1 MTEIFPPTAPSPK
14 APVTKESPARAAGDA
29 AQQAPH
35 PFMAL
40 SRAAFKGFIRD
51 KATLF
56 WTIMFPLMFLVIFG
70 LIFNDGGGENK
81 TELGVVGDGPIIT
94 ALEKTGAVEL
104 TKFGTQEAALEQV
117 EAGDLPGYVAVD
129 GNDVTL
135 RYAASDQTNAGV
147 IQGLVNGVTDK
158 ANLIAANVPE
168 TFKVDSQRVEDSSLE
183 PIQFLTPGLLSWA
196 VAMGAVFGAALTLVM
211 WRKNQVL
218 RRLRLAPVAPSTIL
232 GSRLAV
238 AIGTAFV
245 QAAVFIAIAL
255 LPIFGLQLS
264 GQWWLAIPL
273 LALGTLAF
281 FAIGMLVGA
290 FTKTE
295 ESAAGAAN
303 LIILPM
309 AFLSGAFFP
318 IDQTPD
324 WLQKVSM
331 VFPMRHLNDGLSAVL
346 VRGQGVEALLVPAA
360 ILVGFAAVV
369 GFIATRVFRWEDS

>member
-1 MTEIFPPTAPSPK
+1 MTDTLEKPAQRTAEQ
-14 APVTKESPARAAGDA
+14 PV
-29 AQQAPH
+29 PH

-40 SRAAFKGFIRD
+40 SKAAFKGFVRD
-51 KATLF
+51 KAALF

-70 LIFNDGGGENK
+70 LLFNDDGGNK
-81 TELGVVGDGPIIT
+81 IELGVVGEGPIIIT

-104 TKFGTQEAALEQV
+104 KKLGSEQEALEQV
-117 EAGDLPGYVAVD
+117 KAGDLPGYVAQN
-129 GNDVTL
+129 GNDITL
-135 RYAASDQTNAGV
+135 RYAASDQAQAGV
-147 IQGLVNGVTDK
+147 IQRLVYGAVAEFNV
-158 ANLIAANVPE
+158 AATNQPP
-168 TFKVDSQRVEDSSLE
+168 TFEVNAQRVEDESLK

-196 VAMGAVFGAALTLVM
+196 VAMGAVFGSALTLVM

-218 RRLRLAPVAPSTIL
+218 RRLRLAPVAPVTIL
-232 GSRLAV
+232 SSRLAV

-245 QAAVFIAIAL
+245 QAAVFILIAL

-273 LALGTLAF
+273 IMLGTLAF

-295 ESAAGAAN
+295 EAAAGAAN
-303 LIILPM
+303 LIVLPM

-346 VRGQGVEALLVPAA
+346 VRGQGIEALAVPALV
-360 ILVGFAAVV
+360 LVGFALVV
-369 GFIATRVFRWEDS
+369 GFIASRVFKWEDS

>member
-1 MTEIFPPTAPSPK
+1 MTA
-14 APVTKESPARAAGDA
+14 TKESPAPAAADA

-35 PFMAL
+35 PFIAL

-56 WTIMFPLMFLVIFG
+56 WTIMFPLMFLIIFG

-94 ALEKTGAVEL
+94 ALEQTGAVEL
-104 TKFGTQEAALEQV
+104 TEFGTQEAALEQV

-135 RYAASDQTNAGV
+135 RYAASDQANAGV

-168 TFKVDSQRVEDSSLE
+168 TFTVDSQRVEDSSLE

-245 QAAVFIAIAL
+245 QAGVFIAIAL

-264 GQWWLAIPL
+264 GQWWLALPL

-331 VFPMRHLNDGLSAVL
+331 IFPMRHLNDGMSAVL

-360 ILVGFAAVV
+360 ILVGFAVVV

>member
-1 MTEIFPPTAPSPK
+1 MTDTLEKPAQTSTDQ
-14 APVTKESPARAAGDA
+14 PV
-29 AQQAPH
+29 PH
-35 PFMAL
+35 PFIAL
-40 SRAAFKGFIRD
+40 SRAAFKGFVRD
-51 KATLF
+51 KAALF

-70 LIFNDGGGENK
+70 LLFSDDGGNK
-81 TELGVVGDGPIIT
+81 TQLGVVGEGPIIT

-104 TKFGTQEAALEQV
+104 KKLGSEQEALEQV
-117 EAGDLPGYVAVD
+117 KAGDLPGYVAQH
-129 GNDVTL
+129 GNDITL
-135 RYAASDQTNAGV
+135 RYAASDQAQAGV
-147 IQGLVNGVTDK
+147 IQGLVNGVADK
-158 ANLIAANVPE
+158 ANVIATNQPP
-168 TFKVDSQRVEDSSLE
+168 TFEVNAQRVEDESLK

-196 VAMGAVFGAALTLVM
+196 VAMGAVFGSALTLVM

-218 RRLRLAPVAPSTIL
+218 RRLRLAPVAPVTIL

-245 QAAVFIAIAL
+245 QAVVFILIAL

-273 LALGTLAF
+273 IMLGTLAF

-295 ESAAGAAN
+295 EAAAGAAN
-303 LIILPM
+303 LIVLPM

-324 WLQKVSM
+324 WLQNVSM

-346 VRGQGVEALLVPAA
+346 VRGQGIEALAVPALV
-360 ILVGFAAVV
+360 LVGFALVV
-369 GFIATRVFRWEDS
+369 GFIASRVFKWEDS